1 MKRIVGAP
9 DMRRAFADD
18 GGVAILELAL
28 IAPLLILLTLGIVEV
43 GLYARV
49 GIEVGNAARAGVQYG
64 AQTTATAQDTAGIT
78 SAAQNDAHEIA
89 SLSVTPSYYCTCDAV
104 PGTHYASC
112 ASVPACATGDH
123 QDEYVQVTATKTF
136 APLIQIA
143 GLPSSLTVTKT
154 ATQQVSP

>member
-1 MKRIVGAP
+1 MK
-9 DMRRAFADD
+9 DD
-18 GGVAILELAL
+18 SGVAILELAL
-28 IAPLLILLTLGIVEV
+28 VAPLLIVLTLGVVEV

-64 AQTTATAQDTAGIT
+64 AQSKTTAQDAAGIT
-78 SAAQNDAHEIA
+78 AAAQNDAHEVA

-123 QDEYVQVTATKTF
+123 QDEYVEVVATKTF
-136 APLIQIA
+136 VPLVKIA